1 MQRLFNEHP
10 ASVGESYT
18 EHMGTAWSFSAR
30 MLIAGLACF
39 VHGIFPFLFVK
50 TGSQAITELHD
61 RMVTHRRRAELAA
74 GVPSVPRVPQA
85 AE

>member
-1 MQRLFNEHP
+1 MGVRQLFSEHP
-10 ASVGESYT
+10 ETVGETYS

-30 MLIAGLACF
+30 LLGAGLACF

-50 TGSQAITELHD
+50 TGSQAITELHE
-61 RMVTHRRRAELAA
+61 RMVTHRRRTEMSA
-74 GVPSVPRVPQA
+74 GTVA